1 MTKKTLDVKKIREII
16 RLSETGNIGQ
26 RRIARDLNVP
36 RLMVAQY
43 LNDLPASGLT
53 YEQTKNMTDSQ
64 ILALFEKQK
73 TKTHSTNLK
82 QKMSSPDGENIEV
95 NTPYPICSRMEFI
108 ERIHKR
114 QEKIRDFLEISDNGL
129 SVWTKTPGGKALSR
143 GCQSCKAGRW
153 QCLFVGKKCN
163 VDCVYCPQGTR
174 QEKIAAPERPGLIND
189 SYNIEDIKNIFNRPD
204 SIWTGSNIQG
214 IGYSGGEPFLYLDKV
229 IDLAKFVSKYHGHI
243 YQWIYTNGLPV
254 TEDKLKAVYDSGVKE
269 VRFHLGATDFNKEVL
284 KKIELA
290 KKIMDYVNV
299 ETPSNPELK
308 EFLIDKKGLHLL
320 EDIGVYQINLG
331 ELSGISVDEI
341 ERFPLGF
348 KRALE
353 YFQQYELYLYDSMI
367 GKSVSGRD
375 LSQIYISPTISRE
388 ITYDI
393 MEYAVDNKIDILIND
408 CSQDAKYIQ
417 RFQKNL
423 FEYHMDILII
433 NWLQDDKYVQM
444 LQENINEQ
452 KLNLMA
458 KHTQPQKEDWV
469 KLLIQKISYK
479 DERGYH
485 FKLGDLKRS
494 FSDLSRNF

>member
-1 MTKKTLDVKKIREII
+1 MTKKGLDVEKIREII
-16 RLSETGNIGQ
+16 RLNESGNIGQ
-26 RRIARDLNVP
+26 RRIARELNVP
-36 RLMVAQY
+36 RLTVAQY
-43 LNDLPASGLT
+43 LNDLPASGIT
-53 YEQTKNMTDSQ
+53 YEQIKNMTDSQ
-64 ILALFEKQK
+64 ILALFKKQK
-73 TKTHSTNLK
+73 TRINLPDLK
-82 QKMSSPDGENIEV
+82 QKMSFSDLENIEV
-95 NTPYPICSRMEFI
+95 STPYPILSRVEFV
-108 ERIHKR
+108 ERIRQR
-114 QEKIRDFLEISDNGL
+114 QEKIRDFIEISDYGL
-129 SVWTKTPGGKALSR
+129 SVWTKTSDGKTLSR

-163 VDCVYCPQGTR
+163 VDCIYCPQGTK
-174 QEKIAAPERPGLIND
+174 QEKIAAVERPGLIND
-189 SYNIEDIKNIFNRPD
+189 SYKIEDIKSIFNRPD
-204 SIWTGSNIQG
+204 AIWTGSNIQG

-229 IDLAKFVSKYHGHI
+229 IDMAKFVSKYHDHI

-254 TEDKLKAVYDSGVKE
+254 SEDKLKAIYDSGVKE
-269 VRFHLGATDFNKEVL
+269 VRFHLGATNFNKEVL

-331 ELSGISVDEI
+331 ELSGISMDEM

-348 KRALE
+348 IRALE
-353 YFQQYELYLYDSMI
+353 YFKQYGLYLYDSMI
-367 GKSVSGRD
+367 GRSLNNRN

-408 CSQDAKYIQ
+408 CSQDAKHIQ

-423 FEYHMDILII
+423 FEHHIDALIT
-433 NWLQDDKYVQM
+433 NWLQNDEYVQA

-452 KLNLMA
+452 KLNMMTE
-458 KHTQPQKEDWV
+458 HIQPQKEDRT
-469 KLLIQKISYK
+469 KMLIKKISYK
-479 DERGYH
+479 NEKGYC
-485 FKLGDLKRS
+485 FKLGDLKKS
-494 FSDLSRNF
+494 FNDLSINL

>member
-1 MTKKTLDVKKIREII
+1 MAKKTVDVKKIREII
-16 RLSETGNIGQ
+16 RLSKTSNIGQ
-26 RRIARDLNVP
+26 RRIARELNIP
-36 RLMVAQY
+36 RLIVAQY
-43 LNDLPASGLT
+43 LNDLSASELT
-53 YEQTKNMTDSQ
+53 YEQTKSITDDQ
-64 ILALFEKQK
+64 ILTLFEKQK
-73 TKTHSTNLK
+73 TKITSPNLK
-82 QKMSSPDGENIEV
+82 QKMYFCGMENLEV
-95 NTPYPICSRMEFI
+95 NTPYPVLSRIEFI
-108 ERIHKR
+108 ERIHQR
-114 QEKIRDFLEISDNGL
+114 QKKIRNFLEISDYGL
-129 SVWTKTPGGKALSR
+129 SVWTKTPGGKTLSR
-143 GCQSCKAGRW
+143 GCQSCKSGRW

-189 SYNIEDIKNIFNRPD
+189 SYKIEDIKSIFNRSD
-204 SIWTGSNIQG
+204 AIWSGKNIQG

-229 IDLAKFVSKYHGHI
+229 FDLAKFISKYHDHI
-243 YQWIYTNGLPV
+243 YQWIYTNGLLV

-331 ELSGISVDEI
+331 ELSGISIDEM

-367 GKSVSGRD
+367 GKSVDGKN

-393 MEYAVDNKIDILIND
+393 MQYAVDNKIDILIND

-423 FEYHMDILII
+423 FEHHMDALITTWFQ
-433 NWLQDDKYVQM
+433 NDEYVQM

-452 KLNLMA
+452 KLNLMVE
-458 KHTQPQKEDWV
+458 HTKPQKEDWV
-469 KLLIQKISYK
+469 KMLILKISYK

-485 FKLGDLKRS
+485 FKLGDLKKS
-494 FSDLSRNF
+494 FNNLSQNF